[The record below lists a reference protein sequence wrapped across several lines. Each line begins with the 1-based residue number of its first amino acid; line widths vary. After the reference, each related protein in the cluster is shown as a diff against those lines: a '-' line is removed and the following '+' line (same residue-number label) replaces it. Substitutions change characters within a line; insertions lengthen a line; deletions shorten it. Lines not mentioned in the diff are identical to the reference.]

1 MSLDASVLALAKKHL
16 GDFRIRN
23 NQIVADT
30 CPFCNG
36 GPSHDKFTFAIGL
49 YNGAYNCKRG
59 NCNVSGDFRSL
70 LEHFGEKDESIEIP
84 RFIPDKKTYVLP
96 NVNQQP
102 LTDEAEKWF
111 AMRHISM
118 ETVNAFHVFCD
129 DKANIVLPFYRDGEL
144 VYVKY
149 RNPKRQKNDKTIPKE
164 WSERNTE
171 PILFNMDGCVADK
184 PLIIT
189 EGELDAMALYEA
201 GCHNVVSVP
210 CGCNNME
217 WITLCWDWL
226 EQFNQIIL
234 FGDNDEPG
242 QAMINTLLRRLGEE
256 RCLTPK
262 EYPEAIYEGVDLG
275 KLCKDANEILLMYGP
290 EFLKAMVEEC
300 KPTPVKGVLNLAE
313 VQYIDPATLPRI
325 LTKIPELDT
334 CIGGLGE
341 GSVTVFTGKR
351 GEGKST
357 LNGQLMLNA
366 IEQGYKVCAYSG
378 ELSAS
383 KFKEWI
389 LLQATEARFVDT
401 KIDERTGKVYPMVS
415 SEIQKRINEYIDGKF
430 WLYDN
435 TQIDTAKT
443 QESIMAVFTNCA
455 RQFGCKLFVV
465 DNLMVALNAPDQ
477 ENQAQA
483 KFAAELKNFAVKY
496 KVAVILVAHP
506 RKTKAGEQLTNDDV
520 SGSSAI
526 TNLADNVI
534 AVEKPNLN
542 VTKNRDFGELT
553 YIECAYSPINRR
565 IFQVNTGD
573 TFRYSWNHTGIG
585 RPEHPAVDNTSFS
598 IKTGENRAAV
608 NF

>member
-1 MSLDASVLALAKKHL
+1 M
-16 GDFRIRN
+16 
-23 NQIVADT
+23 
-30 CPFCNG
+30 
-36 GPSHDKFTFAIGL
+36 
-49 YNGAYNCKRG
+49 
-59 NCNVSGDFRSL
+59 
-70 LEHFGEKDESIEIP
+70 
-84 RFIPDKKTYVLP
+84 
-96 NVNQQP
+96 
-102 LTDEAEKWF
+102 
-111 AMRHISM
+111 
-118 ETVNAFHVFCD
+118 
-129 DKANIVLPFYRDGEL
+129 
-144 VYVKY
+144 
-149 RNPKRQKNDKTIPKE
+149 
-164 WSERNTE
+164 
-171 PILFNMDGCVADK
+171 
-184 PLIIT
+184 
-189 EGELDAMALYEA
+189 
-201 GCHNVVSVP
+201 
-210 CGCNNME
+210 
-217 WITLCWDWL
+217 
-226 EQFNQIIL
+226 
-234 FGDNDEPG
+234 
-242 QAMINTLLRRLGEE
+242 
-256 RCLTPK
+256 
-262 EYPEAIYEGVDLG
+262 VD
-275 KLCKDANEILLMYGP
+275 
-290 EFLKAMVEEC
+290 EC

-325 LTKIPELDT
+325 LTKIPDLDT

-389 LLQATEARFVDT
+389 LLQATEAKYVDT

-443 QESIMAVFTNCA
+443 QESIIAVFTNCA

-585 RPEHPAVDNTSFS
+585 KPETPAIENPSFA
-598 IKTGENRAAV
+598 IKTGENRSAV